1 LKGQLF
7 VAAFLY
13 FLRSMRL
20 ASLDLFAALNEGLRV
35 IVPAAQ
41 LSSIAHEQFARE
53 QLRLGRQAWERPAID
68 SLDAWMTS
76 CWQEARFS
84 VAGVPALL
92 STLQERELWR
102 QMISAERPDLFDPF
116 SMADLARRSARVLA
130 EHQIPWDDQ
139 DWTEREDARQFQA
152 WLRSLRIILKRN
164 GWLTRADLWR
174 SVPEWKTGGKVI
186 FPAFKRIVGPAKA
199 EAMCFD
205 SFAEE
210 ARHAARLCR
219 ELVEAGET
227 SIAVFTPELSRHSG
241 LLKRTFNEVFYPSGA
256 SETSAFHI
264 RGHALSNEPPIAGA
278 LLLLE
283 LIRPRIDHAVA
294 GAILRS
300 PFVKGAAEER
310 SARALADVKLRRA
323 RELDVTLDDI
333 ERAAQ
338 GCLQFRSVLREVRI
352 VLRRFAPRQSPSA
365 WSRMFTELAATSLDE
380 WKNALSELS
389 TLALITP
396 EMDLNTALSR
406 LREILSRPVEVG
418 NWSSPVQI
426 LDASSAA
433 GAEFDHALI
442 IGLSEEAFLRPRLL
456 SPLVPFRLQRQY
468 HVPEES
474 KEDLARELFSV
485 AKNVR
490 ATFSEELPPFVKPY
504 IKGTAKRLPAS
515 KPAFV
520 PASLE
525 QIEDGMAPP
534 LPENTVVRG
543 GARVIKAQSNCPFKA
558 FAEYRLNAHPP
569 EDASFGYDA
578 LDRGLFTHKALEL
591 VWKELGSQA
600 KLKSLGREELRGIVR
615 EAILLAV
622 KSSEEDGPLH
632 KLASIAEKERL
643 ETLILNWLDIERE
656 RKKPFTVEQIE
667 TQRCYQAP
675 GLRLDLRVDRID
687 RLADG
692 SLLLIDYK
700 TGKQTK
706 TKLEKDRPQEPQL
719 LVYAATVKEP
729 VDGLLFG
736 QLTPDDVRFVG
747 QSNGKQVEGRSVGTP
762 KEWDDFL
769 EKSRG
774 NISKLAAEFVA
785 GVAVVRPEPGACAYC
800 TTISLCRKNEGARAD
815 EDDD

>member
-1 LKGQLF
+1 M
-7 VAAFLY
+7 V
-13 FLRSMRL
+13 
-20 ASLDLFAALNEGLRV
+20 
-35 IVPAAQ
+35 VPTAQ
-41 LSSIAHEQFARE
+41 LASIAHEQFDRE
-53 QLRLGRQAWERPAID
+53 QIRIGSQAWERPAIY

-84 VAGVPALL
+84 VANVPALL

-102 QMISAERPDLFDPF
+102 TMISAERPDLFDPL

-130 EHQIPWDDQ
+130 EHTIPLDDE

-152 WLRSLRIILKRN
+152 WLRSLRKTCKSN
-164 GWLTRADLWR
+164 GWMIRADLWR
-174 SVPEWKTGGKVI
+174 AVPQWNTGGKTV
-186 FPAFKRIVGPAKA
+186 FPAAKRSVGPAKA
-199 EAMCFD
+199 EALCFD
-205 SFAEE
+205 SFADE
-210 ARHAARLCR
+210 ARHAARVCR
-219 ELVEAGET
+219 ELVESGET
-227 SIAVFTPELSRHSG
+227 SIAVFAPELSRNAV
-241 LLKRTFNEVFYPSGA
+241 LLKRTFDEVFYPAGPGEA
-256 SETSAFHI
+256 CAFHMS
-264 RGHALSNEPPIAGA
+264 GHALSNEPPIAGA

-300 PFVKGAAEER
+300 PFIKGAAEER
-310 SARALADVKLRRA
+310 SARALADVWLRRA
-323 RELDVTLDDI
+323 RELDVTLGDI
-333 ERAAQ
+333 EKVAQ
-338 GCLQFRSVLREVRI
+338 GCVQFKTVLRDVRG
-352 VLRRFAPRQSPSA
+352 VLRRFSPRQSPSA

-389 TLALITP
+389 TLALVTP

-406 LREILSRPVEVG
+406 LREILARPVEAG
-418 NWSSPVQI
+418 DWSSPVQI

-433 GAEFDHALI
+433 SVEFDHALV

-474 KEDLARELFSV
+474 KEDMARELFS
-485 AKNVR
+485 AAQNVR

-504 IKGTAKRLPAS
+504 IKGTAKRAAAS
-515 KPAFV
+515 KQTFI

-525 QIEDGMAPP
+525 QIEDSTAPP

-558 FAEYRLNAHPP
+558 FAEFRLNAHPP

-578 LDRGLFTHKALEL
+578 LDRGLFTHTALEL

-600 KLKSLGREELRGIVR
+600 RLKSLSREELRGIVR
-615 EAILLAV
+615 ESILLAV
-622 KSSEEDGPLH
+622 TSAEEAGPLH

-643 ETLILNWLDIERE
+643 ETLILTWLDIERE

-667 TQRCYQAP
+667 TRRYYEAP

-719 LVYAATVKEP
+719 LVYAATTTEP

-736 QLTPDDVRFVG
+736 QLAPDDVRFVG
-747 QSNGKQVEGRSVGTP
+747 HTNGKQVEGRSVGAP
-762 KEWDDFL
+762 KDWDGFL
-769 EKSRG
+769 EKSRQ
-774 NISKLAAEFVA
+774 NVSKLAGEFVA
-785 GVAVVRPEPGACAYC
+785 GVAVVRPEPGACSYC
-800 TTISLCRKNEGARAD
+800 TTMPLCRINESTRAD